1 MKHIS
6 YYVKEYPRP
15 QLWRENYR
23 LLNGQWDF
31 AFGDGLDDSEMQGG
45 FDGRMKINVPFTY
58 QTSLSGIG
66 TEERHDTVW
75 YSRTFKVDREQLSG
89 RVVLHLEGCDY
100 ETQIFVNGKPM
111 GSDTGGYHRLSFDIT
126 EALSEGEN
134 NLTVKACDDYSVE
147 KPRGKQR
154 SKDENYGCW
163 YTDTTGIYKTV
174 WVEFLPV
181 TYLSNL
187 IITPDKD
194 SASVTLECHSYG
206 LSDGYTVEAEI
217 LYEGKKVASG
227 CGRVNFGV
235 ATLNIPLADGE
246 PLHLWEL
253 NDPTLYEVE
262 IKLIKDEKAVDSV
275 KSYFGVRSI
284 EIRDSKIYLND
295 KELYQKLAL
304 DQGYWRESLLTPPS
318 EQALID
324 DILDMSDMGFNGVR
338 KHQKIEDERYLYYA
352 DVTGFI
358 VWSEMPSMYSNTPK
372 SRKVFKRE
380 WLLTVDQHRNH
391 PCILTWVPFNE
402 SWGIEEIRTDKAV
415 QDFVNDVYYATKRID
430 STRPV
435 VTNDGWEHTISDIL
449 TIHHYEQD
457 GTKLHSYYDDLE
469 KCASPKWESHHKG
482 AFAEGYSYNGQPIII
497 SEFGGTAC
505 VKDTVGDNWG
515 YGVGVKDFDE
525 FYARFELLID
535 AIDSLPYSCGYC
547 YTQVTDVQQE
557 VNGLLDFD
565 HKSKF
570 DKDRI
575 KSILNKNGR

>member
-1 MKHIS
+1 MRHIS
-6 YYVKEYPRP
+6 YYQKEYPRP
-15 QLWRENYR
+15 QLWREGYR
-23 LLNGQWDF
+23 LLNGTWSF
-31 AFGDGLDDSEMQGG
+31 AFGEGLADEEMQGG
-45 FDGRMKINVPFTY
+45 FDGRMQINVPFAY

-66 TEERHDTVW
+66 TEERHDVVW
-75 YSRTFKVDREQLSG
+75 YSRTISIEDDQLCG

-100 ETQIFVNGKPM
+100 ETFVFVNGIPM

-126 EALSEGEN
+126 EALHEGEN
-134 NLTVKACDDYSVE
+134 SIAIKACDDYSVE

-174 WVEFLPV
+174 WIEFLPN

-187 IITPDKD
+187 VITP
-194 SASVTLECHSYG
+194 SAENASVTFECHTYG
-206 LSDGYTVEAEI
+206 PSDGCRVETEI
-217 LYEGKKVASG
+217 LYEGKKIASG
-227 CGRVNFGV
+227 CKEVNFGK
-235 ATLNIPLADGE
+235 ASFDIFLAKSE
-246 PLHLWEL
+246 PLHLWEPG
-253 NDPTLYEVE
+253 DPSLYEVE
-262 IKLIKDEKAVDSV
+262 INITRDGVTVDRV

-284 EIRDSKIYLND
+284 EIGNSKIYLNG
-295 KELYQKLAL
+295 KELYQKLVL

-324 DILDMSDMGFNGVR
+324 DITDMADMGFNGVR

-352 DVTGFI
+352 DIMGFI

-380 WLLTVDQHRNH
+380 WLLTVEQHRNH

-402 SWGIEEIRTDKAV
+402 SWGIEEIRTDRFVK
-415 QDFVNDVYYATKRID
+415 DFVNDVYYATKRMD
-430 STRPV
+430 PTRPV

-457 GTKLHSYYDDLE
+457 GVKLHSYYDSLE
-469 KCASPKWESHHKG
+469 KCAAPKWENHHKG
-482 AFAEGYSYNGQPIII
+482 AFAEDYGYKGQPIII
-497 SEFGGTAC
+497 SEFGGTAF
-505 VKDTVGDNWG
+505 VKDTVGENWG

-525 FYARFELLID
+525 FYARFGSLID

-565 HKSKF
+565 HKPKF
-570 DKDRI
+570 DKERI
-575 KSILNKNGR
+575 KAILDKSGR